1 MDHLA
6 EAMGAR
12 PIPKVRGLPLVGSL
26 PRLLFKPLQLIEAS
40 LLRQGTVFSLDLGVT
55 RVVAVASVAGA
66 EHVLLKNA
74 HNFGKVGDF
83 WDGMRQ
89 LLGQGLGSSEG
100 ELWKRHRKLM
110 QPSFQPSFLERY
122 RSTVAET
129 IEGELEGLRSS
140 GPIDVSQWCDHLLE
154 ALVVRILLGSELV
167 ESHIDEIRTH
177 LAAVSDALLQGLVT
191 RKLPRWLPVPG
202 RGRVDRARRVFGAA
216 VTPLIAERR
225 RRGDIG
231 DDLLGVLVGATDE
244 LGSMSDQQLLDEAIT
259 FYVAGYE
266 TTGTALAWT
275 LWLLARHPR
284 LRDELLAELDRGSD
298 DVPLLRACIQEGLRL
313 YPPAM
318 FILRHAI
325 ADDEIAGYHVPA
337 GTTVIVSPWLIHRN
351 PELWPRPNEFDPG
364 RFLDPKLVSE
374 RPRLAWMPFGAGQR
388 TCVGKALALMEL
400 EEGLRR
406 ILRRFCPVEAEGRPL
421 PQPRLS
427 TVLRSSTGIYLRM
440 QPR

>member
-1 MDHLA
+1 MHA
-6 EAMGAR
+6 TGAVSPR
-12 PIPKVRGLPLVGSL
+12 SMPRAAGLPFVGSL
-26 PRLLFKPLQLIEAS
+26 PRLFVKPLQFLEDS
-40 LLRQGTVFSLDLGVT
+40 LLSRGDVFTLELGVT
-55 RVVAVASVAGA
+55 RVVAVASTVGA

-89 LLGQGLGSSEG
+89 LLGHGLGSSEG
-100 ELWKRHRKLM
+100 ELWKRQRKLT

-122 RSTVAET
+122 RSAVAET
-129 IEGELEGLRSS
+129 IEGQLDGLRAD
-140 GPIDVSQWCDHLLE
+140 GPIDVSKWCDHLLE
-154 ALVVRILLGSELV
+154 ALVVRILLGSELA

-177 LAAVSDALLQGLVT
+177 LAAVSDALLEGLVT
-191 RKLPRWLPVPG
+191 RRLPRWLPVPG
-202 RGRVDRARRVFGAA
+202 RDRVDRARRVFGEA

-225 RRGDIG
+225 RRGEIG

-266 TTGTALAWT
+266 TTGTSLAWA
-275 LWLLARHPR
+275 LWSLARHPR
-284 LRDELLAELDRGSD
+284 ILDELVAELDRGAR
-298 DVPLLRACIQEGLRL
+298 DVPLLRACIHEGLRL

-325 ADDEIAGYHVPA
+325 ADDEICGYRVPA
-337 GTTVIVSPWLIHRN
+337 GTTVTVSPWLVHRN
-351 PELWPRPNEFDPG
+351 PELWPRPHEFDPW
-364 RFLDPKLVSE
+364 RFLDPKRVSE
-374 RPRLAWMPFGAGQR
+374 RPKLAWIPFGAGQR
-388 TCVGKALALMEL
+388 TCVGKALAMMEL
-400 EEGLRR
+400 EEGLAR
-406 ILRRFCPVEAEGRPL
+406 ILARFRPVVDEGCPP

-427 TVLRSSTGIYLRM
+427 TVLRSSTGIHVRM